1 MDSLKAW
8 LQDQKNLPIVA
19 AGTII
24 IIILVIF
31 VLLRSSGVI
40 GKKRPTFSEPT
51 NQPDMPMPI
60 ESPQGAGTV
69 PPTAPT
75 TAPVTPT
82 APTRATP
89 AVGMSPGAQPQAS
102 TEVAKLA
109 PMLPYRKD
117 PFVSASGRP
126 NVKFALMNILPS
138 ITPPRLTAAPIVTG
152 PDMSVVAETTAPQ
165 PFRRMSGA
173 LWNGK
178 VAAILETEGVSD
190 IVRPGME
197 ITRSGSRVRVESIQP
212 NYIILKTL
220 DTKTPITI
228 KVNMAGSVTNT
239 SPTGTRPG
247 YNTTVGP
254 LDYPGGP
261 IGPGM

>member
-24 IIILVIF
+24 IIILVLF
-31 VLLRSSGVI
+31 VVLRSSGVI

-51 NQPDMPMPI
+51 NQPGMPPPI
-60 ESPQGAGTV
+60 PSPQGAGTV
-69 PPTAPT
+69 P
-75 TAPVTPT
+75 PT

-89 AVGMSPGAQPQAS
+89 AVGMSPGAQPQAP

-165 PFRRMSGA
+165 PFRRMAGA

-220 DTKTPITI
+220 DTKTPIII